1 MPAWT
6 HDWGRIIGGLLA
18 TLVLL
23 LVGAGGY
30 SWAFSAII
38 GFLVETYWT
47 WKHNGITLDCI
58 FDFQLML
65 YGFPLSRF
73 WSGDL
78 LWGIVSLVVLLI
90 VTIILWP
97 HRIPRSAKPG
107 EVIKAEYFLG
117 LQWGPDQSE

>member
-18 TLVLL
+18 TLILL
-23 LVGAGGY
+23 LVGAEGY
-30 SWAFSAII
+30 SWLLSAVI
-38 GFLVETYWT
+38 GLLVETYWT
-47 WKHNGITLDCI
+47 LKHNGITLDCI

-73 WSGDL
+73 WPGDL

-90 VTIILWP
+90 VTTILWP
-97 HRIPRSAKPG
+97 HRIPRPAKPG